1 MNNKLNKIYSK
12 MLRIRMIEQK
22 IAYLYG
28 EQEMRCPVHLS
39 IGQEAVAT
47 GVCSQLKTNDIVL
60 SAHRAHAHYLA
71 KGGNLKKMLSELY
84 GKENGCVMGKGGSM
98 HLADLAAGFYPAVPI
113 VGSTIPIGVGVAL
126 ANKMKKNSDITCIFL
141 GDGSTEEGVFHES
154 LDFASLKNLNILFV
168 CENNFYSVYSPMNV
182 RQFQQRS
189 ALNLAKAHGLQGNH
203 GDGSSVME
211 VIKKTKNGINY
222 IKKNKKPFFLELQT
236 YRFIEH
242 CGPNNDDHLKYRNK
256 SEIDKWLKKDPI
268 KLIENYLS
276 KKNNKFFYDKK
287 KITNKINLEIER
299 SFNYAKKARFPSSK
313 NLKENLYG

>member
-1 MNNKLNKIYSK
+1 MNDILNKIYSK

-113 VGSTIPIGVGVAL
+113 VGST
-126 ANKMKKNSDITCIFL
+126 S
-141 GDGSTEEGVFHES
+141 
-154 LDFASLKNLNILFV
+154 
-168 CENNFYSVYSPMNV
+168 
-182 RQFQQRS
+182 
-189 ALNLAKAHGLQGNH
+189 
-203 GDGSSVME
+203 
-211 VIKKTKNGINY
+211 
-222 IKKNKKPFFLELQT
+222 
-236 YRFIEH
+236 
-242 CGPNNDDHLKYRNK
+242 
-256 SEIDKWLKKDPI
+256 
-268 KLIENYLS
+268 
-276 KKNNKFFYDKK
+276 
-287 KITNKINLEIER
+287 
-299 SFNYAKKARFPSSK
+299 
-313 NLKENLYG
+313 

>member
-71 KGGNLKKMLSELY
+71 KGGDLKKMLSELY

-182 RQFQQRS
+182 RQFEQRS

-242 CGPNNDDHLKYRNK
+242 CGPNNDDNLDYR
-256 SEIDKWLKKDPI
+256 
-268 KLIENYLS
+268 
-276 KKNNKFFYDKK
+276 DKK
-287 KITNKINLEIER
+287 YLNFWKNKCPINNYERKLLKSPQFSLDIKESFKKEIALEISK
-299 SFNYAKKARFPSSK
+299 SFSFAKKSKFPQK
-313 NLKENLYG
+313 KI

>member
-1 MNNKLNKIYSK
+1 MNDKLNKIYSK
-12 MLRIRMIEQK
+12 MIRIRMIEQR
-22 IAYLYG
+22 IASLYQ

-47 GVCSQLKTNDIVL
+47 GVCSQLKNNDIVL

-71 KGGNLKKMLSELY
+71 KGGNLKQMLCELY

-126 ANKMKKNSDITCIFL
+126 ANKMKKNSNITCIFL

-154 LDFASLKNLNILFV
+154 LDFASLKNLNILFI

-182 RQFQQRS
+182 RQFEKRS
-189 ALNLAKAHGLQGNH
+189 ALKLARSHGLQGNH

-222 IKKNKKPFFLELQT
+222 INKNNKPYFLEFQT

-242 CGPNNDDHLKYRNK
+242 CGPNNDDNLKYRKK

-268 KLIENYLS
+268 KLIENYLI
-276 KKNNKFFYDKK
+276 KKNKNFFSEKE
-287 KITNKINLEIER
+287 KIINKINLEIEK
-299 SFNYAKKARFPSSK
+299 SFNHAKKARFPAA
-313 NLKENLYG
+313 NYLKEHLYG